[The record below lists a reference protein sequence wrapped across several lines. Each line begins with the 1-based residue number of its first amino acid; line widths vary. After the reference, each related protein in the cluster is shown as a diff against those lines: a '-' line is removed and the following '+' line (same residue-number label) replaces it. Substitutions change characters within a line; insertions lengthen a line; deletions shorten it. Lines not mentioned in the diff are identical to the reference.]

1 MEDTITR
8 YILRWNNPP
17 YYNKE
22 KFVGAMMGYVEWENA
37 IMFKSKEEA
46 ESTIRKTWYLIDK
59 CEVYEVTM
67 ILKRL

>member
-8 YILRWNNPP
+8 YILKWKKPP

-22 KFVGAMMGYVEWENA
+22 KFVGTMLGYVEWENA
-37 IMFKSKEEA
+37 IMYKSKEEA
-46 ESTIRKTWYLIDK
+46 ETSIEKTWYLINK
-59 CEVYEVTM
+59 CEVCEVTM